1 MHLKYNKLKLG
12 SLNLLLCSIEVIKN
26 ALLLK
31 MQKNAILPSYAK
43 NEILP
48 LLIYWLILTGLLL
61 TPTVVV

>member
-43 NEILP
+43 NEILA